1 MTQSGSACPKVQA
14 QYDRNG
20 LAALLTAISRGLCD
34 SRDML
39 LRVEKAILTTN
50 GNAPAGMQDID
61 RIGQRLDDLR
71 RLLED
76 LAAASDNI
84 PPPLPAPKLASRIR
98 LAEIR
103 RIIPGLATEMTR
115 PEPAPDDPVLF

>member
-1 MTQSGSACPKVQA
+1 MTQSGPACPKLQR
-14 QYDRNG
+14 QYDHNG
-20 LAALLTAISRGLCD
+20 LAAMLTAISRGLCD

-39 LRVEKAILTTN
+39 LRVEEAILAITGT
-50 GNAPAGMQDID
+50 APPGMQDID

-76 LAAASDNI
+76 LSAASGNI
-84 PPPLPAPKLASRIR
+84 PSPLPAPKLARRIK

-103 RIIPGLATEMTR
+103 RILPGLATEMTSPQ
-115 PEPAPDDPVLF
+115 PEPEDPVLF

>member
-1 MTQSGSACPKVQA
+1 MTQSGPPCSKAQR
-14 QYDRNG
+14 QYDHDG
-20 LAALLTAISRGLCD
+20 LAAMLTAISRGLCH

-39 LRVEKAILTTN
+39 LRAEEAILATT
-50 GNAPAGMQDID
+50 GTAPPGMQDID

-76 LAAASDNI
+76 LSAASGNI
-84 PPPLPAPKLASRIR
+84 PSPLPAPKLARRIK

-103 RIIPGLATEMTR
+103 RILPGLATEMTSPQ
-115 PEPAPDDPVLF
+115 PEPEDPVLF